1 MKIKLRKLTIF
12 YSLILIGFVF
22 AYQFFSFPQFL
33 LIGIILSLIF
43 SLIILQLIYRLES
56 FSKNEN
62 SSYPIEN
69 KISFLEFSKV
79 NQFVQTLIY
88 KNKIIDAVNIALTKS
103 SNSINFFKVASENL
117 GVVFN
122 TPNIYFILYDPTTGL
137 YEKTFS
143 NGNFLD
149 RTFNI
154 DFKFLDQYQ
163 KNIIPPELFS
173 TVFKNEDIN
182 LQNLGILKLHSS
194 LNYIGYILL
203 GYSNKLM
210 DPDFF
215 SEYNSVLLQ
224 VSTSFDLH
232 INHSQL
238 RKKIRELDLLN
249 KIITLMEKDKDL
261 NEIYHLYLTYLT
273 SNDGIG
279 FNRAILFSK
288 NGNFFFGEKA
298 IGEITEEEA
307 KSTWEKIE
315 KCPIEFFYSPSE
327 IIKPINKIVNSSKIN
342 YSNDIYLKTI
352 LAKQNYETVNLNF
365 SNFSESNKKVFKKFN
380 LENFILVPL
389 ISYDTILGFVIVDN
403 KFDKKKYTEYRLNS
417 LINFSHQTALV
428 INNLHLYQK
437 NKKIAI
443 IDELTQLYNRRFFD
457 TSSKNEMTRSIRE
470 NIPLSL
476 IMIDIDHFKNY
487 NDNNGHI
494 AGDILLSTI
503 SKLFKDTCRET
514 DFVCRYGG
522 EEFSIILPNTDMNGA
537 SELAEKVRTKV
548 AENTF
553 PYEEL
558 QPLGNLT
565 ISLGVSNYPETAT
578 TLEELKQQSDEA
590 LYSSKHSGRNKVTLW
605 NEKIE
610 CDLK

>member
-1 MKIKLRKLTIF
+1 MKIKLRKLTIL
-12 YSLILIGFVF
+12 YSMALIGSVF
-22 AYQFFSFPQFL
+22 AYQFFLFPEFL
-33 LIGIILSLIF
+33 LIAIILALLF
-43 SLIILQLIYRLES
+43 SLIILKLIYYLES
-56 FSKNEN
+56 FSKNMNN
-62 SSYPIEN
+62 SSPKEN
-69 KISFLEFSKV
+69 KISFFEISKV
-79 NQFVQTLIY
+79 NQFIQTLIY

-103 SNSINFFKVASENL
+103 SNSMNFFKVASENL
-117 GVVFN
+117 GVIFN
-122 TPNIYFILYDPTTGL
+122 TPNICFVLYDPTNGI
-137 YEKTFS
+137 YENTFS
-143 NGNFLD
+143 NGIFLD
-149 RTFNI
+149 KTLDI

-163 KNIIPPELFS
+163 KNIIPSELFS
-173 TVFKNEDIN
+173 TVFKNESVD
-182 LQNLGILKLHSS
+182 LQNIGILKLYSS

-203 GYSNKLM
+203 GYSHKLM
-210 DPDFF
+210 QPNFF

-279 FNRAILFSK
+279 FNRALLFLK

-298 IGEITEEEA
+298 IGELNEDEA

-327 IIKPINKIVNSSKIN
+327 IIKPINTLIDKSKIN
-342 YSNDIYLKTI
+342 YINDIYLKTI
-352 LAKQNYETVNLNF
+352 LSKQNYETVDLNF
-365 SNFSESNKKVFKKFN
+365 SNFSKENKEVFKKFN
-380 LENFILVPL
+380 LEKFILVPL
-389 ISYDTILGFVIVDN
+389 ISYDTILGFVLVDN
-403 KFDKKKYTEYRLNS
+403 KFDNKKYTEYRLNS

-428 INNLHLYQK
+428 INNLHLYNK

-457 TSSKNEMTRSIRE
+457 TALENEMIRSLRE

-503 SKLFKDTCRET
+503 SKLFKDSCRET

-522 EEFSIILPNTDMNGA
+522 EEFTIILPNTDTNGA
-537 SELAEKVRTKV
+537 YELAEKIRKKV
-548 AENTF
+548 SENTF
-553 PYEEL
+553 PYEGL

-565 ISLGVSNYPETAT
+565 ISIGISNYPETT
-578 TLEELKQQSDEA
+578 KTLGELKQQSDEA
-590 LYSSKHSGRNKVTLW
+590 LYASKHNGRNRVTLYKKS
-605 NEKIE
+605 N
-610 CDLK
+610 